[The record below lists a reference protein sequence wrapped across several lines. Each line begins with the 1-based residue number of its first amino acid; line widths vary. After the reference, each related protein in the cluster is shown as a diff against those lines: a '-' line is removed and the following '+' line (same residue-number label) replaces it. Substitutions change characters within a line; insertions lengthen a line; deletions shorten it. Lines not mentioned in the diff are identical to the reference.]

1 MIGTLVLVPGVQG
14 RWEYMRRAIEALS
27 AHFQVLTFSLREDQP
42 VTMETFTSQITSAL
56 EGAGVRRATIC
67 GISFGGNVA
76 LRFAAT
82 NPDRVEALVL
92 ASTPGPGWRLRPRH
106 ELYARKPLLFGPLF
120 FVESPWRLR
129 GELVAALPDKRALI
143 KLTREVMHT
152 IATAP
157 VSLTGMAARAQL
169 LSTMDVPADCARIT
183 APTLVITGEPSL
195 DHVVPAKGSSE
206 YAHLIAGARAV
217 VLERTGHWG
226 SITRAQAFSDLVTE
240 FVMSHLDKD
249 LRSNDVPGCAK
260 ASVGTGRERVDAA
273 SRD

>member
-1 MIGTLVLVPGVQG
+1 MQG
-14 RWEYMRRAIEALS
+14 RWEYMRRTVEALS
-27 AHFQVLTFSLREDQP
+27 AHFRVLTFSLCGDQP
-42 VTMETFTSQITSAL
+42 AASSRFDPARGMDNYTDQISTAL
-56 EGAGVRRATIC
+56 EEAGVHRATIC

-76 LRFAAT
+76 LRFAAA

-129 GELVAALPDKRALI
+129 GELRAALPDRRALI
-143 KLTREVMHT
+143 DLTKEVVQT

-169 LSTMDVPADCARIT
+169 LSTIDVRADCARISV
-183 APTLVITGEPSL
+183 PTLIITGEPAL
-195 DHVVPAKGSSE
+195 DHVVPAEGSSE
-206 YAHLIAGARAV
+206 YARLIAGAQAV

-226 SITRAQAFSDLVTE
+226 SITRAQAFAALVTN
-240 FVMSHLDKD
+240 FVTSHVQDG
-249 LRSNDVPGCAK
+249 SGPTEPWA
-260 ASVGTGRERVDAA
+260 AA
-273 SRD
+273 SRETAR

>member
-1 MIGTLVLVPGVQG
+1 MQG
-14 RWEYMRRAIEALS
+14 RWEYMRRVIEALS
-27 AHFQVLTFSLREDQP
+27 TQFRVLTFSLCGDQP
-42 VTMETFTSQITSAL
+42 AARYDPARGMDNYTDQISNAL
-56 EGAGVRRATIC
+56 EEAGVRRATIC

-129 GELVAALPDKRALI
+129 GELRAALPDKRALI
-143 KLTREVMHT
+143 ALTKEVMHT

-169 LSTMDVPADCARIT
+169 LSTIDVRADCARIS
-183 APTLVITGEPSL
+183 APTLVITGEPAL
-195 DHVVPAKGSSE
+195 DHVVPAEGSSE
-206 YAHLIAGARAV
+206 YARLISGARAV

-226 SITRAQAFSDLVTE
+226 SITRPHAFAKLVTD
-240 FVMSHLDKD
+240 FVVSHA
-249 LRSNDVPGCAK
+249 RNGPGPADRWQ
-260 ASVGTGRERVDAA
+260 ATATESTG
-273 SRD
+273 